1 MPATPHPLRI
11 CAPESAFDPEE
22 SRAEPIKQT
31 NVDGLSTTEF
41 AVNQDSPEGRAVG
54 SLWLGREGIP
64 MRRVGKFE
72 IGNGKLT
79 TID

>member
-11 CAPESAFDPEE
+11 CAPESAFDLEE
-22 SRAEPIKQT
+22 PRAQPIRQT
-31 NVDGLSTTEF
+31 NVGGLSTTEF

-64 MRRVGKFE
+64 MTRVGKFE